1 MGRRDAMGCRDVMG
15 CRDGHEGTVGHLHA
29 GYAPSCPLPQLHIY
43 LVAMSEGKSLASRD
57 SSR

>member
-1 MGRRDAMGCRDVMG
+1 MGHRDR
-15 CRDGHEGTVGHLHA
+15 HEGTVGRLHA
-29 GYAPSCPLPQLHIY
+29 GSAPSCPLPQLHIY